1 MHRLRQTLKI
11 PEVQRMA
18 DLFAVSSSGLCMI
31 HCLATPVLLIFVP
44 VFSASFL
51 GGEAFHAAILWFIL
65 PTSLVAMTLGCW
77 RHKERGGS
85 LRDRPLRHRCGGAIW
100 RRGGWRNRRKD
111 SDDGGQLHFDCR
123 PFSQLQPVSQ
133 RWLRGVN
140 IMQLVETTVS
150 LTTVR
155 MEL

>member
-1 MHRLRQTLKI
+1 MHRLRQTVKI

-65 PTSLVAMTLGCW
+65 PTSLVAMTLGCR
-77 RHKERGGS
+77 RHKDRYVAVLCVIGLSVIVVAARFGDAAVGEIGER
-85 LRDRPLRHRCGGAIW
+85 I
-100 RRGGWRNRRKD
+100 
-111 SDDGGQLHFDCR
+111 
-123 PFSQLQPVSQ
+123 
-133 RWLRGVN
+133 
-140 IMQLVETTVS
+140 
-150 LTTVR
+150 LTTVGSFILIAGHFR
-155 MEL
+155 NFSLCRSAGCEE

>member
-1 MHRLRQTLKI
+1 
-11 PEVQRMA
+11 MA

-77 RHKERGGS
+77 RHKDRYVAVLCVIGLSVIVVAARFGDAAVGEIGER
-85 LRDRPLRHRCGGAIW
+85 I
-100 RRGGWRNRRKD
+100 
-111 SDDGGQLHFDCR
+111 
-123 PFSQLQPVSQ
+123 
-133 RWLRGVN
+133 
-140 IMQLVETTVS
+140 
-150 LTTVR
+150 LTTVGSFILIAGHFATSACVAALAAR
-155 MEL
+155 SEYQFGWSSQTTLTPKRQRSG